1 MGELVNGKVYLNTTI
16 WMNAGLSQFHI
27 PVTNRGVAG
36 PKNNLL
42 RGKIGIDVP
51 SLDELRGRL
60 EALVKHEHIADMG
73 TRFSFQDAQ
82 LASGTPAIE
91 VVSPSGVTFIA
102 RAAGPEARDTRC
114 YHPGPLS
121 WCLGVSYVDID
132 CPVGS
137 TPGITR
143 FYEHYFH
150 AIASFTDGVATIR
163 TGPDQVLRFVEQAS
177 SKEPQ
182 HETVPY
188 HDRPEGLHICVYL
201 YDHAGPTHL
210 SSSLLLSHIS
220 PLPLISLPPTLS
232 STTSTTTQDPSS
244 ACTQTVSCGVIHDSR
259 SWIKGWGCRNSDSR
273 TLLTQQTP
281 GGPDLHTSAYTDW
294 SLLHTSIYTDGS
306 LRLFHSL
313 HLEPPAGEC

>member
-1 MGELVNGKVYLNTTI
+1 MLLEHVNLNTSLPEATIAFFIAGLGCAQDPRMGELVNGKVYLNTTI

-36 PKNNLL
+36 PKNSLL

-51 SLDELRGRL
+51 SLDELRDRL
-60 EALVKHEHIADMG
+60 EALAKHEHIADKG
-73 TRFSFQDAQ
+73 THFSFQDAQ
-82 LASGTPAIE
+82 LASGTSAME

-143 FYEHYFH
+143 FYKQYFH
-150 AIASFTDGVATIR
+150 AIASFSDGVATIR
-163 TGPDQVLRFVEQAS
+163 TGPDQVLRFVERAS

-182 HETVPY
+182 HETVAY
-188 HDRPEGLHICVYL
+188 QDRPEGLHICVYL
-201 YDHAGPTHL
+201 YDHAGPFERMHADG
-210 SSSLLLSHIS
+210 LLWGNPRFQKLDHGLGRSQFRFKDIV
-220 PLPLISLPPTLS
+220 
-232 STTSTTTQDPSS
+232 DPE
-244 ACTQTVSCGVIHDSR
+244 DSR
-259 SWIKGWGCRNSDSR
+259 WVGSKCRS
-273 TLLTQQTP
+273 
-281 GGPDLHTSAYTDW
+281 
-294 SLLHTSIYTDGS
+294 
-306 LRLFHSL
+306 
-313 HLEPPAGEC
+313 